1 MTVLWSFRLSCKL
14 KDVLWNTDSLLKNFQ
29 LYQTSAK
36 NMLYT
41 WIRAEH
47 THIVGIWRDAHILEI
62 EWGGRSHMVEQVTTG
77 IIRPTIH
84 NLGNF
89 CGLASTVLPY
99 FNIGTFRSTTLSQ
112 WDMTI
117 CVQTCGLQAVHL
129 EWVGGIGCCS
139 DNGSVLLNVSL
150 LWRAFGYCRLL
161 WNLCCLFQLWSFFKS
176 NYNISPYFP
185 HHQHQN
191 GKKSFTDGLQRSVLG
206 MVPPPHLH
214 SSRRSRKVEVEKK
227 CTRYGCRLPAPL

>member
-1 MTVLWSFRLSCKL
+1 MTVLWSFRFSCKL
-14 KDVLWNTDSLLKNFQ
+14 KDVLWNTDSLLKKFQ
-29 LYQTSAK
+29 PYQTSAK

-62 EWGGRSHMVEQVTTG
+62 EWGGRSHVVEQVTTG

-99 FNIGTFRSTTLSQ
+99 FNIGTFRSTALSQ

-139 DNGSVLLNVSL
+139 DNSSVLLNVSL
-150 LWRAFGYCRLL
+150 LWRVFGYCRLL
-161 WNLCCLFQLWSFFKS
+161 WNLCCLFWLWSFFSK
-176 NYNISPYFP
+176 
-185 HHQHQN
+185 Q
-191 GKKSFTDGLQRSVLG
+191 L
-206 MVPPPHLH
+206 
-214 SSRRSRKVEVEKK
+214 
-227 CTRYGCRLPAPL
+227 

>member
-1 MTVLWSFRLSCKL
+1 
-14 KDVLWNTDSLLKNFQ
+14 
-29 LYQTSAK
+29 
-36 NMLYT
+36 MLCT
-41 WIRAEH
+41 WIGAEH

-117 CVQTCGLQAVHL
+117 CVQTCGLWAVHL
-129 EWVGGIGCCS
+129 EWVGGNGCCS
-139 DNGSVLLNVSL
+139 DNSSVLLNVSL
-150 LWRAFGYCRLL
+150 HEGFSDIAA
-161 WNLCCLFQLWSFFKS
+161 CCEIFVVCS
-176 NYNISPYFP
+176 NYEAFLKATITFPLIFLIISIKMGR
-185 HHQHQN
+185 N
-191 GKKSFTDGLQRSVLG
+191 RLQMGSKEVCSAWLPLPTSTL
-206 MVPPPHLH
+206 VE
-214 SSRRSRKVEVEKK
+214 EVEK
-227 CTRYGCRLPAPL
+227 